1 MIPAL
6 PASRLARGLGPLGV
20 IGSCLLHGV
29 VLAALVQA
37 GGTRPSAPAP
47 VPPALTVALLTVPPP
62 QAAAD
67 PAPAEAHAPLPAEA
81 APPEP
86 PRLAQT
92 AATVPPPPRPKP
104 SPRKA
109 KPAAALGQTVAP
121 VAPPSE
127 TAAPAATGTPT
138 EIATAA
144 PPRAEPVQI
153 STTRFRDRAPPTYP
167 PQALRD
173 EIEGVVR
180 LKLFVSPTGR
190 VLDASVL
197 KSSGHRPLDQAAMT
211 AALGWTLYP
220 AEKDGQPVPGWAEVD
235 VPFRLID

>member
-20 IGSCLLHGV
+20 IGSCLLHGA
-29 VLAALVQA
+29 VLAALVNA
-37 GGTRPSAPAP
+37 AGTRPSAPAT
-47 VPPALTVALLTVPPP
+47 VPPALTVALLTVTPL
-62 QAAAD
+62 QAVAD
-67 PAPAEAHAPLPAEA
+67 PAPAEMPAPLRADTN
-81 APPEP
+81 PPEP
-86 PRLAQT
+86 PRPTQT

-104 SPRKA
+104 APRPT
-109 KPAAALGQTVAP
+109 KPAASLGQTVVPAAVP
-121 VAPPSE
+121 TE
-127 TAAPAATGTPT
+127 TTAPAASGTPT
-138 EIATAA
+138 EIATATPA
-144 PPRAEPVQI
+144 PADPVQI
-153 STTRFRDRAPPTYP
+153 STTRFRDRAPPPYP

-180 LKLFVSPTGR
+180 LKLLVSPAGR

-197 KSSGHRPLDQAAMT
+197 KSSGHRPLDQAAVT
-211 AALGWTLYP
+211 AAQGWTLYP